1 MSLKDIFAA
10 LRALT
15 PQAPATPNP
24 TPAPI
29 DPDTLRRA
37 GLI

>member
-1 MSLKDIFAA
+1 MSLKDIFTA

-15 PQAPATPNP
+15 PQAPATPVP
-24 TPAPI
+24 MPI